1 MAEGQGKGP
10 ESFIPRDL
18 HTIDATELM
27 ILDLTSEGA
36 MQSLQLTI
44 EEIRSDDS
52 SRCQQIGEAAHFL
65 GFQGVLAPTAPE
77 MGFVIAARVSRRSRA
92 LGH

>member
-36 MQSLQLTI
+36 MQSLKLTN
-44 EEIRSDDS
+44 EEKR
-52 SRCQQIGEAAHFL
+52 
-65 GFQGVLAPTAPE
+65 
-77 MGFVIAARVSRRSRA
+77 
-92 LGH
+92 